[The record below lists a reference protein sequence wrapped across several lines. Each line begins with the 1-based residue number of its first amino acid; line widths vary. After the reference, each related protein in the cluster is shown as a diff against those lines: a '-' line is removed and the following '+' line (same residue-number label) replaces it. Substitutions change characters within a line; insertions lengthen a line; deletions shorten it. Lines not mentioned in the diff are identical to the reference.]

1 MDMSRQIGGTPL
13 QNTLMTLFLI
23 DCVVLIACVMMQP
36 AKNDNDAMSAL
47 NGGAGD
53 LFSRKKARG
62 FEAVMQIVTTIVGAL
77 FFILALALVFVSTH
91 K

>member
-1 MDMSRQIGGTPL
+1 M

-36 AKNDNDAMSAL
+36 AKKDNDAMSSL

>member
-1 MDMSRQIGGTPL
+1 M

-23 DCVVLIACVMMQP
+23 DCVVLISCVMMQP